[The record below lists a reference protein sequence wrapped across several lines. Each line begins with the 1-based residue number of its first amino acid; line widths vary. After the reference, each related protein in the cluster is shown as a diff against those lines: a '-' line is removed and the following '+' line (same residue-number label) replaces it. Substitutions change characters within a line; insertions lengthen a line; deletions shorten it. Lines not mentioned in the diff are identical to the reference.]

1 MYSNFQG
8 EGCNFFFEENEF
20 FGRVATK
27 GAKAGR
33 TMAFPQ
39 ISNAIKTLP

>member
-20 FGRVATK
+20 FVRVATK
-27 GAKAGR
+27 DWPKLAG
-33 TMAFPQ
+33 
-39 ISNAIKTLP
+39 SN